1 MKPPFIVVGL
11 ACILSGTLPARAQA
25 QRAVAPPLQGGPG
38 TVTLTL
44 EQYDRLLQRAEHP
57 VKRPEPPPIPAV
69 LARADLHVRIAG
81 DRATGTFTLEG
92 EVFQNGP
99 TRVPLIMDAT
109 LLDVHIGTTS
119 VPLVTEGPM
128 AVALVEGPRPF
139 TIALDWGAALSSSP
153 GRASMLLPV
162 PMAGSASLSLDLP
175 GHPADVR
182 IAPGVITRTTT
193 AGDVTHVE
201 ATLVPGT
208 RAALSWSSREVTA
221 PSAPQ
226 EARTMAEVKTMVS
239 VGEVEMRM
247 TALVEVTVLRGEPE
261 RFEVKLPPGFTATG
275 ASGSALVSTEER
287 PGAIVLVVQR
297 PADRRHQFLLS
308 LERPIGDAS
317 AIETPLLSVANVDR
331 ETGEVAVEATGTV
344 ELTAKEN
351 DTLRRMDIR
360 EASANLRSLSR
371 APLLTALRYH
381 RRGTEPAVLSLNVTR
396 FPDADV
402 VAAVAER
409 ATVTT
414 LVTVEGRTL
423 TEIALTMR
431 NRAQPFLRVE
441 LPRGA
446 SIVSAEVEGEA
457 SKPAQGT
464 DGARIPLL
472 RPGFR
477 PNGAYRVS
485 FVYVQ
490 DAQAFAKKGRAEFEL
505 PKMDVP
511 VTLVEWEMFVPDKY
525 RLRRFDG
532 NAMPMPPAE
541 AAPEEVVGGV
551 VGGLVAPGEAVN
563 TARGSGLG
571 AGVGGGTGG
580 GYYLAQSGQVFG
592 VVTDSSAAQLPG
604 VTVRAKRGD
613 VVVSEVVTDASG
625 WFLLSNVPQGSVTVE
640 SSLPG
645 FQTGRATLSFDATNA
660 RRVDFQLPAAGV
672 GETVEVTA
680 TAAPTAAAAPPAVRI
695 GGALTPPPA
704 PESKARD
711 EFAQAPSSNV
721 LNLQRRIAGVLPVR
735 VDVPRA
741 GAAYKFVRP
750 LVLDETTRVSF
761 EYRPR

>member
-1 MKPPFIVVGL
+1 M
-11 ACILSGTLPARAQA
+11 T
-25 QRAVAPPLQGGPG
+25 
-38 TVTLTL
+38 
-44 EQYDRLLQRAEHP
+44 
-57 VKRPEPPPIPAV
+57 RPEPPPIPAV
-69 LARADLHVRIAG
+69 LARADLRVRVTG
-81 DRATGTFTLEG
+81 DRARGTFTLDG
-92 EVFQNGP
+92 EVFQTGP
-99 TRVPLIMDAT
+99 TRVPLIADAT
-109 LLDVHIGTTS
+109 LLDARIGTTS
-119 VPLVTEGPM
+119 VPLVTEGPI

-139 TIALDWGAALSSSP
+139 TIALDWGSALSSSP

-201 ATLVPGT
+201 ATLVPAT
-208 RAALSWSSREVTA
+208 RAALSWSSREATA
-221 PSAPQ
+221 PAAPQ

-247 TALVEVTVLRGEPE
+247 TALVEVTVLRGEPD

-317 AIETPLLSVANVDR
+317 ALETPLLSVAGVDR

-423 TEIALTMR
+423 TEVALTMR

-441 LPRGA
+441 LPQGA

-457 SKPAQGT
+457 SKPAQGP

-490 DAQAFAKKGRAEFEL
+490 DGQAFAKKGRAEFEL

-532 NAMPMPPAE
+532 NALPMPPTV
-541 AAPEEVVGGV
+541 PGGVVGGV
-551 VGGLVAPGEAVN
+551 VGGVAQSWRQARAAALALALAGARAVASTVRSPGRSSVSSPTRRTRRCRASSYALCA
-563 TARGSGLG
+563 TARCS
-571 AGVGGGTGG
+571 
-580 GYYLAQSGQVFG
+580 
-592 VVTDSSAAQLPG
+592 
-604 VTVRAKRGD
+604 AKRSPIRADGSCSQTCRQD
-613 VVVSEVVTDASG
+613 PSRSRRRLRDSG
-625 WFLLSNVPQGSVTVE
+625 P
-640 SSLPG
+640 
-645 FQTGRATLSFDATNA
+645 A
-660 RRVDFQLPAAGV
+660 R
-672 GETVEVTA
+672 
-680 TAAPTAAAAPPAVRI
+680 
-695 GGALTPPPA
+695 
-704 PESKARD
+704 
-711 EFAQAPSSNV
+711 
-721 LNLQRRIAGVLPVR
+721 
-735 VDVPRA
+735 
-741 GAAYKFVRP
+741 
-750 LVLDETTRVSF
+750 
-761 EYRPR
+761 

>member
-1 MKPPFIVVGL
+1 MKPSHIVAGL
-11 ACILSGTLPARAQA
+11 ACILGAALPARAQPP
-25 QRAVAPPLQGGPG
+25 RTVAPPQGAPG

-69 LARADLHVRIAG
+69 LARADLRVRVAG
-81 DRATGTFTLEG
+81 DRARGTFTLDG
-92 EVFQNGP
+92 EVFQTGP
-99 TRVPLIMDAT
+99 TRVPLIADAT
-109 LLDVHIGTTS
+109 LLDAHIGTTS

-128 AVALVEGPRPF
+128 AVALVDGPRPF
-139 TIALDWGAALSSSP
+139 TIALDWGSALSSSP

-162 PMAGSASLSLDLP
+162 PMAGSASLTLDLP
-175 GHPADVR
+175 GQPADVR
-182 IAPGVITRTTT
+182 ITPGVITRTTT
-193 AGDVTHVE
+193 ASDVTRVE

-208 RAALSWSSREVTA
+208 RAALSWSSRETTTPA
-221 PSAPQ
+221 APQ
-226 EARTMAEVKTMVS
+226 EARTMSEVKTMVS
-239 VGEVEMRM
+239 VGDVEIRM
-247 TALVEVTVLRGEPE
+247 TALVEVIVLRGEPE
-261 RFEVKLPPGFTATG
+261 RFEVTLPPGFTATG

-287 PGAIVLVVQR
+287 PGTIVLVVQR

-308 LERPIGDAS
+308 LERPIGDGS
-317 AIETPLLSVANVDR
+317 TLETPLLSVAGVDR

-360 EASANLRSLSR
+360 EASNNLRSLSR

-381 RRGTEPAVLSLNVTR
+381 RRGAEPAVLSLNITR

-441 LPRGA
+441 LPQGA
-446 SIVSAEVEGEA
+446 SVVSAEVEGEA
-457 SKPAQGT
+457 SKPAQGA

-477 PNGAYRVS
+477 PNGAYSVS

-490 DAQAFAKKGRAEFEL
+490 DGQAFAKKGRAEFEL
-505 PKMDVP
+505 PTMDVP

-532 NAMPMPPAE
+532 NAMPVPATVLGG
-541 AAPEEVVGGV
+541 VVGGV
-551 VGGLVAPGEAVN
+551 VGEVLAPGA
-563 TARGSGLG
+563 TIAGSARGLG
-571 AGVGGGTGG
+571 VGTGG
-580 GYYLAQSGQVFG
+580 GSGGGVYQAQSGQVIG
-592 VVTDSSAAQLPG
+592 VVTDTSNVQLPG
-604 VTVRAKRGD
+604 VVVRALRNGA
-613 VVVSEVVTDASG
+613 VVGEAVSDSSG
-625 WFLLSNVPQGSVTVE
+625 WFMLANVPSGPISIE
-640 SSLPG
+640 ASLAG
-645 FQTGRATLSFDATNA
+645 FRTGQVNLTFDAVNA
-660 RRVDFQLPAAGV
+660 RRVDFQLPVVSLA
-672 GETVEVTA
+672 ETVTVAAETPSATPGSTA
-680 TAAPTAAAAPPAVRI
+680 LRI
-695 GGALTPPPA
+695 GGALPPPA
-704 PESKARD
+704 PPESKAR
-711 EFAQAPSSNV
+711 EEYAQAPSSNV
-721 LNLQRRIAGVLPVR
+721 LSLQRRIAGVLPVR

>member
-1 MKPPFIVVGL
+1 MKPSFIVVGL
-11 ACILSGTLPARAQA
+11 ACILGAALPARAQA
-25 QRAVAPPLQGGPG
+25 QRVVAPPQGAPG

-69 LARADLHVRIAG
+69 LARADLRVRVAG
-81 DRATGTFTLEG
+81 DRARGTFTLEG
-92 EVFQNGP
+92 EVFQTGP
-99 TRVPLIMDAT
+99 TRVPLVMDAT

-119 VPLVTEGPM
+119 IPLVTEGPM

-139 TIALDWGAALSSSP
+139 TIALDWGSALSSSP

-201 ATLVPGT
+201 ATLVPAT
-208 RAALSWSSREVTA
+208 RAAVSWSSREATA
-221 PSAPQ
+221 PAAPQ

-247 TALVEVTVLRGEPE
+247 TALVEITVLRGEPE

-297 PADRRHQFLLS
+297 PSDRRHQFLLS
-308 LERPIGDAS
+308 LERPIGDA
-317 AIETPLLSVANVDR
+317 AALETPLLSVAGVER

-381 RRGTEPAVLSLNVTR
+381 RRGTEPAVLALNVTR

-446 SIVSAEVEGEA
+446 TVVSAEVEGEA
-457 SKPAQGT
+457 SKPAQGA

-477 PNGAYRVS
+477 PTGAYSVS

-490 DAQAFAKKGRAEFEL
+490 DGQAFAKKGRAEFEL

-532 NAMPMPPAE
+532 NALPLPPVPPGAGVE
-541 AAPEEVVGGV
+541 GGAVDGV
-551 VGGLVAPGEAVN
+551 VGEVLAPGAKIS
-563 TARGSGLG
+563 AGRAGGLGPGSGG
-571 AGVGGGTGG
+571 GVGGGV
-580 GYYLAQSGQVFG
+580 YHAQSGQVIG
-592 VVTDSSAAQLPG
+592 VVTDPSNAQMPG
-604 VTVRAKRGD
+604 VVVRALRDGA
-613 VVVSEVVTDASG
+613 VVAETVTDSSG
-625 WFLLSNVPQGSVTVE
+625 WFMLSNVPSGTISIE
-640 SSLPG
+640 ASLAG
-645 FQTGRATLSFDATNA
+645 FRTGQVNLTFDAVNA
-660 RRVDFQLPAAGV
+660 RRVDFQLPLAGV
-672 GETVEVTA
+672 SETVEVSSASAA
-680 TAAPTAAAAPPAVRI
+680 TAMRI
-695 GGALTPPPA
+695 GGALPPPPPVA
-704 PESKARD
+704 SPEKAR
-711 EFAQAPSSNV
+711 EEYAQAPSSNV
-721 LNLQRRIAGVLPVR
+721 FNLQRRIAGVLPVR

>member
-1 MKPPFIVVGL
+1 MKPSHIVVGL
-11 ACILSGTLPARAQA
+11 ACILGAALPARAQA
-25 QRAVAPPLQGGPG
+25 QRAIAPPQAAPG
-38 TVTLTL
+38 TVTMTL
-44 EQYDRLLQRAEHP
+44 DQYDRLLQRAEHP
-57 VKRPEPPPIPAV
+57 VKRPELPPIPAV
-69 LARADLHVRIAG
+69 LARADLRVRVAG
-81 DRATGTFTLEG
+81 DRARGTFTLDG
-92 EVFQNGP
+92 EVFQTGP

-109 LLDVHIGTTS
+109 LLDAHIGTTS
-119 VPLVTEGPM
+119 VPMVTEGPM

-139 TIALDWGAALSSSP
+139 TIALDWGSALSSSP

-162 PMAGSASLSLDLP
+162 PMAGSASLSLDLA

-182 IAPGVITRTTT
+182 IAPGVITRITT
-193 AGDVTHVE
+193 ANDVTHVE

-208 RAALSWSSREVTA
+208 RAALSWSSRETTA
-221 PSAPQ
+221 PAAPQ
-226 EARTMAEVKTMVS
+226 EGRTMAEVKTMVS
-239 VGEVEMRM
+239 VGDVEMRM

-297 PADRRHQFLLS
+297 PTDRRHQFLLS
-308 LERPIGDAS
+308 LERPIGDA
-317 AIETPLLSVANVDR
+317 AALETPLLSVAGVDR
-331 ETGEVAVEATGTV
+331 ETGEVAVEASGTV

-441 LPRGA
+441 LPQGA
-446 SIVSAEVEGEA
+446 SVVSAEVEGEA
-457 SKPAQGT
+457 SKPAQGA

-490 DAQAFAKKGRAEFEL
+490 DGQAFAKKGRAEFEL

-532 NAMPMPPAE
+532 NAMPMPPVLSGAIAE
-541 AAPEEVVGGV
+541 GGAGGGVVGGV
-551 VGGLVAPGEAVN
+551 VGEVLVPGAKVTGSAAGLA
-563 TARGSGLG
+563 TG
-571 AGVGGGTGG
+571 AAGGVGGGA
-580 GYYLAQSGQVFG
+580 YRAQSGQVIG
-592 VVTDSSAAQLPG
+592 VVADPSNAQLPG
-604 VTVRAKRGD
+604 VVVRALRDGA
-613 VVVSEVVTDASG
+613 VVAETITDSSG
-625 WFLLSNVPQGSVTVE
+625 WFMLSNVPSGPISIE
-640 SSLPG
+640 ASLAG
-645 FQTGRATLSFDATNA
+645 FLTGQVNLTFDAVNA
-660 RRVDFQLPAAGV
+660 RRVDFQLPVAGIT
-672 GETVEVTA
+672 ETVQVTA
-680 TAAPTAAAAPPAVRI
+680 ASEPTALRLA
-695 GGALTPPPA
+695 GPPA
-704 PESKARD
+704 PAASPQKVRE
-711 EFAQAPSSNV
+711 EYAQAPSSNV
-721 LNLQRRIAGVLPVR
+721 FNLQRRIAGVLPVR

>member
-1 MKPPFIVVGL
+1 
-11 ACILSGTLPARAQA
+11 
-25 QRAVAPPLQGGPG
+25 
-38 TVTLTL
+38 
-44 EQYDRLLQRAEHP
+44 
-57 VKRPEPPPIPAV
+57 
-69 LARADLHVRIAG
+69 
-81 DRATGTFTLEG
+81 
-92 EVFQNGP
+92 
-99 TRVPLIMDAT
+99 
-109 LLDVHIGTTS
+109 
-119 VPLVTEGPM
+119 
-128 AVALVEGPRPF
+128 
-139 TIALDWGAALSSSP
+139 
-153 GRASMLLPV
+153 
-162 PMAGSASLSLDLP
+162 
-175 GHPADVR
+175 
-182 IAPGVITRTTT
+182 
-193 AGDVTHVE
+193 
-201 ATLVPGT
+201 
-208 RAALSWSSREVTA
+208 
-221 PSAPQ
+221 
-226 EARTMAEVKTMVS
+226 
-239 VGEVEMRM
+239 
-247 TALVEVTVLRGEPE
+247 
-261 RFEVKLPPGFTATG
+261 
-275 ASGSALVSTEER
+275 
-287 PGAIVLVVQR
+287 VVQR

-317 AIETPLLSVANVDR
+317 ALETPLLSVAGVER

-441 LPRGA
+441 LPQGA

-477 PNGAYRVS
+477 PSGAYRVS

-490 DAQAFAKKGRAEFEL
+490 DGQAFAKKGRAEFEL

-532 NAMPMPPAE
+532 NAMPLPPAPSGAGAE
-541 AAPEEVVGGV
+541 GGVVGGV
-551 VGGLVAPGEAVN
+551 VGEVLVPGAKV
-563 TARGSGLG
+563 TASAAALAAG
-571 AGVGGGTGG
+571 GVGGGV
-580 GYYLAQSGQVFG
+580 YRAQSGQVIG
-592 VVTDSSAAQLPG
+592 VVADAQNTQMPGVVVRALRDGAVVAETFTDSS
-604 VTVRAKRGD
+604 
-613 VVVSEVVTDASG
+613 G
-625 WFLLSNVPQGSVTVE
+625 WFMLSNVPSGPISIE
-640 SSLPG
+640 ASLAG
-645 FQTGRATLSFDATNA
+645 FRTGQVNLTFDAVNA

-672 GETVEVTA
+672 SETVEVEA
-680 TAAPTAAAAPPAVRI
+680 SASD
-695 GGALTPPPA
+695 ALRLPRPLPPPPA
-704 PESKARD
+704 ASPEKGR
-711 EFAQAPSSNV
+711 EEYAQAPSSNV
-721 LNLQRRIAGVLPVR
+721 FNLQRRVAGVLPVR

>member
-1 MKPPFIVVGL
+1 MKPPFIVLGL
-11 ACILSGTLPARAQA
+11 ACILSGTLPARAQT
-25 QRAVAPPLQGGPG
+25 QRAVAPPQGAPG

-69 LARADLHVRIAG
+69 LARADLRVRVAG
-81 DRATGTFTLEG
+81 DRARGTFTLDG
-92 EVFQNGP
+92 EVFQTGP

-109 LLDVHIGTTS
+109 LLDAHIGTTS

-201 ATLVPGT
+201 ATLVPGA
-208 RAALSWSSREVTA
+208 RAALSWSSRETTA
-221 PSAPQ
+221 PAAPQ
-226 EARTMAEVKTMVS
+226 EARTMSEVKTMVS

-261 RFEVKLPPGFTATG
+261 RFEVRLPPGFTATG
-275 ASGSALVSTEER
+275 ASGSALVNTEER

-308 LERPIGDAS
+308 LERPIGDAA
-317 AIETPLLSVANVDR
+317 AIETPLLSVAGVDR

-344 ELTAKEN
+344 ELTAKET

-396 FPDADV
+396 FADADV
-402 VAAVAER
+402 IAAVAER

-414 LVTVEGRTL
+414 LITVEGRTL

-441 LPRGA
+441 LPHGA

-477 PNGAYRVS
+477 PDGAYRVS

-490 DAQAFAKKGRAEFEL
+490 DGQALARKGRAEFEL

-532 NAMPMPPAE
+532 NALPLPPVPPGAGVE
-541 AAPEEVVGGV
+541 GGVVGGV
-551 VGGLVAPGEAVN
+551 VGEVLAPGAKITAPGRSIGGRHGRRCRGRCLPRAVR
-563 TARGSGLG
+563 TGHWGRLGLRRTRRCRSDGSGSPG
-571 AGVGGGTGG
+571 RPCF
-580 GYYLAQSGQVFG
+580 QRSGH
-592 VVTDSSAAQLPG
+592 
-604 VTVRAKRGD
+604 RWKRM
-613 VVVSEVVTDASG
+613 VH
-625 WFLLSNVPQGSVTVE
+625 
-640 SSLPG
+640 
-645 FQTGRATLSFDATNA
+645 
-660 RRVDFQLPAAGV
+660 
-672 GETVEVTA
+672 
-680 TAAPTAAAAPPAVRI
+680 
-695 GGALTPPPA
+695 AL
-704 PESKARD
+704 ERS
-711 EFAQAPSSNV
+711 
-721 LNLQRRIAGVLPVR
+721 
-735 VDVPRA
+735 
-741 GAAYKFVRP
+741 VRP
-750 LVLDETTRVSF
+750 D
-761 EYRPR
+761 YG